1 MKKVRFRLSFKL
13 GVAIILTILLVGVLF
28 DVFIENTYRNIF
40 ITNTSDKIID
50 KNTLISKNF
59 INLYTLG
66 QINESFEYLL
76 EHREEAETKI
86 NDYMKKN
93 GNLIGLF
100 DDVDYSIVDDINR
113 LLIDKKYS
121 SEKYDKIK
129 LAYAITTCMIINN
142 LIWNR
147 INPTDHYEFRKYD
160 DFGNYRG
167 IIVQDSEA
175 DHPFG
180 ILVEGQENLDDLPG
194 LKEAISE
201 KNVGKSYYDPY
212 VKDENGLLN
221 MSIYTTLDIY
231 EGDVCI
237 VECFEDW
244 TKMDASLSN
253 STFKLISGIIIILA
267 LLCILIIITIYL
279 IVTRKTTRIR
289 HAIMEY
295 EKNGDALILN
305 ESLEK
310 ISKGTDEI
318 NLLASELMDMA
329 DSIDENIKE
338 RSRIAAEDERRKT
351 ELDIAASIQR
361 SNLLS
366 DFDSVTE
373 GLDLV
378 LYASMTPL
386 KEVGGDYYDA
396 VRIDEDH
403 IAFLIADVSDKGIP
417 AAMFMMRTKSMIKQS
432 LLTGQDPGTLLR
444 DINNM
449 ISENNDADMFVTVW
463 ICLLTI
469 STGGCSIVNAG
480 HENPIIKT
488 ADNEWKSVDSMHY
501 LPVGSIYDL
510 DYTSYK
516 SSLNKGDVVFVY
528 TDGVTDTKSPNED
541 RFGLERLLATL
552 NSVDSDEPEI
562 IIRAITDKL
571 DVFMDGEAPFDDIT
585 MLCFRY

>member
-28 DVFIENTYRNIF
+28 DIVIERTYRNIF
-40 ITNTSDKIID
+40 INNTSDKIIE
-50 KNTLISKNF
+50 KNSLISKSMVDLYSSDR
-59 INLYTLG
+59 IND
-66 QINESFEYLL
+66 SFDYFY
-76 EHREEAETKI
+76 EHREEAEKKVKE
-86 NDYMKKN
+86 NLEKN
-93 GNLIGLF
+93 GSYSGLF
-100 DDVDYSIVDDINR
+100 SDIDYNIIDDLNR
-113 LLIDKKYS
+113 IFIDKKYS
-121 SEKYDKIK
+121 SEKYNGVK
-129 LAYAITTCMIINN
+129 LAYAMSTCMVINSII
-142 LIWNR
+142 WSR
-147 INPTDHYEFRKYD
+147 INPTDHYEFRIYD
-160 DFGNYRG
+160 ESGNYKG
-167 IIVQDSEA
+167 MIIQDPEA

-180 ILVEGQENLDDLPG
+180 IIVEGQENLDDLPG

-201 KNVGKSYYDPY
+201 KNIGKSYYDPY
-212 VKDENGLLN
+212 AKDENGLLN
-221 MSIYTTLDIY
+221 MSVYTTLDTY
-231 EGDVCI
+231 EDEVCI

-244 TKMDASLSN
+244 TKMDESLSN
-253 STFKLISGIIIILA
+253 STFKLISGIVIILA
-267 LLCILIIITIYL
+267 LLCVLIIITIYL
-279 IVTRKTTRIR
+279 IVTRKTTHMR

-295 EKNGDALILN
+295 EKNGDALIFN

-366 DFDSVTE
+366 DFETVTK

-449 ISENNDADMFVTVW
+449 ISENNNADMFVTVW

-488 ADNEWKSVDSMHY
+488 ADNEWRSIDSTHY
-501 LPVGSIYDL
+501 LPVGSISDL
-510 DYTSYK
+510 DYTAHT
-516 SSLNKGDVVFVY
+516 SSLDKGDIVFVY
-528 TDGVTDTKSPNED
+528 TDGVTDSKSPEGD
-541 RFGLERLLATL
+541 RFGLERLITTL
-552 NSVDSDEPEI
+552 NSIDSDEPEV
-562 IIRAITDKL
+562 IIRAVKDKL
-571 DVFMDGEAPFDDIT
+571 DTFMAGETPFDDIT